1 MLKESNPFENYDKLP
16 NINVEIEYSL
26 KIAKIWQE
34 GSPTL
39 SEVVSRGCAI
49 EKMIPKNAIL
59 FLSMNPS
66 FKEGVSVGGFADI
79 YKSEHPFHV
88 KIQDFYKS
96 IKSPKPPMAHHDL
109 LFIMETN
116 QKNVLTWLKQDK
128 VFFDKQLKISREI
141 IEKAEPKMIVVI
153 NAGASKLFHDHFKD
167 TWSSFDNDLGV
178 DMFEL
183 NNKKTPV
190 LFSGMLSGKRA
201 LDVGSRD
208 SLKWHIEHV
217 LRQLPNHTNTLRPML

>member
-1 MLKESNPFENYDKLP
+1 MLKESNPFENYDKLT
-16 NINVEIEYSL
+16 NIINVEEGYGL
-26 KIAKIWQE
+26 AIARIWRK
-34 GSPTL
+34 GTNAL
-39 SEVVSRGCAI
+39 GTVVSRGYAI

-88 KIQDFYKS
+88 AIQDFYKS

-109 LFIMETN
+109 LFLMETS
-116 QKNVLTWLKQDK
+116 QKNVLKWKEKEQYK
-128 VFFDKQLKISREI
+128 AFFDDQLKISKEI

-190 LFSGMLSGKRA
+190 LFSGMLSGQRA
-201 LDVGSRD
+201 LDIGTRN
-208 SLKWHIEHV
+208 SLKWHIEHI
-217 LRQLPNHTNTLRPML
+217 LKNSF